1 MRRDAARR
9 KGSFEGGARVRRG
22 LTFRAAAGG
31 GLQGVADV
39 AGVIVVAEVD
49 VRVVEFV

>member
-1 MRRDAARR
+1 MRRAGRDR
-9 KGSFEGGARVRRG
+9 SGAVRGVRRG

-39 AGVIVVAEVD
+39 AGVIIVAEVD
-49 VRVVEFV
+49 VRLVEFV